1 MAVIIRRARHQDT
14 DALTA
19 LLKELF
25 SIEADFDFDDRRQRR
40 GLTRMLDGCGKHRN
54 VLVAESDRQ
63 VVAMATAQLVV
74 STAEGALS
82 AWIED
87 VVVASPWRKRG
98 IAARLLDAIADWAA
112 AAGATRFQLLAD
124 QNNEPALSFYEKHG
138 WQKTALI
145 CLRKRPTS

>member
-1 MAVIIRRARHQDT
+1 MEITIRKARHQDL

-19 LLKELF
+19 LLQDLF
-25 SIEADFDFDDRRQRR
+25 AIEADFDIDADRQRR

-54 VLVAESDRQ
+54 VLVAEWKGQ
-63 VVAMATAQLVV
+63 VVGMATAQLVV

-87 VVVASPWRKRG
+87 VVVMPQWQKHG
-98 IAARLLDAIADWAA
+98 IGTRLLNAVTDWAA

-124 QNNEPALSFYEKHG
+124 RNNTPGLSFYDSNG
-138 WQKTALI
+138 WQETSMI
-145 CLRKRPTS
+145 CMRKRPAP